1 MKKLSVKLHLPLLL
15 FISLLVT
22 SFDIDEPDNDTPIVL
37 TTTGVYVVNEG
48 SFGSGNS
55 SISFLN
61 VTNNVMTNNVF
72 EVINGFPLGDVAQSM
87 TLHKGNGYLVVNN
100 SQKVEVVDGTTF
112 SSVQTISGFQGPR
125 HFVGVGTKGY
135 VCDWFAD
142 EVKVV
147 NLNTNTITGSI
158 SVGSG
163 PEQALVSGTKLF
175 VVNVGG
181 FGMDSTVSVID
192 LGTDAVIATLQV
204 GINPNSIVSDAS
216 GKLWILCGGSTGPD
230 FTGGT
235 ADDIAGSLW
244 KINPFNYDIEKQL
257 TMGQFDHAVKLQVN
271 KNTNELFYLLGSD
284 GYTGKVIKMA
294 VVPGQLNTTP
304 YVNKEFY
311 GLGIDINSGVIY
323 GAHVPGFTQNGFVF
337 RYSATGNFMDSLE
350 VGIAPN
356 GFVFQSN

>member
-1 MKKLSVKLHLPLLL
+1 MKKLSLNLSLTLLL
-15 FISLLVT
+15 FTMVLVT
-22 SFDIDEPDNDTPIVL
+22 SCDKDEPESDTPVVL
-37 TTTGVYVVNEG
+37 TTTGVYVINEG

-61 VTNNVMTNNVF
+61 VTNNIMSNNVF
-72 EVINGFPLGDVAQSM
+72 ETINGFPLGDVAQSM
-87 TLHKGNGYLVVNN
+87 TLHKEKAYLAVNN
-100 SQKVEVVDGTTF
+100 SQKIEVVNGTTF
-112 SSVQTISGFQGPR
+112 SSIQTISGFQGPR

-142 EVKVV
+142 DVKVLD
-147 NLNTNTITGSI
+147 LNTNTITGSI
-158 SVGSG
+158 PVGSG
-163 PEQALVSGTKLF
+163 PEMALVSGTKLF

-230 FTGGT
+230 YTGGT

-257 TMGQFDHAVKLQVN
+257 TMGQFHHPAKLQIN

-294 VVPGQLNTTP
+294 AVPGQLSATP
-304 YVNKEFY
+304 FVNKNFY
-311 GLGIDINSGVIY
+311 GLGIDKNSGMIY
-323 GAHVPGFTQNGFVF
+323 GAYVPGFTQNGFVF
-337 RYSATGNFMDSLE
+337 RYGTGGGLLDSME

-356 GFVFQSN
+356 GFVFQ